1 MVGSSAEEVANFNIL
16 IYVVGFER
24 RVRYSKMGN
33 TAGFE
38 DAIGAQFG
46 DDSRFLVGSDITC
59 KTPT

>member
-24 RVRYSKMGN
+24 RVRHSKMGN
-33 TAGFE
+33 TASFE

-46 DDSRFLVGSDITC
+46 DDSRFFSRL
-59 KTPT
+59 